1 MFSLRKLEGFSAL
14 LGDSTSLV
22 QRQALDVLLLLFPL
36 RLLETPAPPAPTE
49 RMPYNMYTINSIT
62 DS

>member
-1 MFSLRKLEGFSAL
+1 MFFLRKLEGLSAL

-22 QRQALDVLLLLFPL
+22 RRQALDVLLLLFPL
-36 RLLETPAPPAPTE
+36 RLLETPAPPASTE
-49 RMPYNMYTINSIT
+49 RMLYNINSIN